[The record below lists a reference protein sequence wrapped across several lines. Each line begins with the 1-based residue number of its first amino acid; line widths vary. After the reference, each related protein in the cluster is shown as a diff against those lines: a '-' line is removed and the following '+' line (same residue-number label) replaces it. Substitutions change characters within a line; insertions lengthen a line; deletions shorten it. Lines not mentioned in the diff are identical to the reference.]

1 MNNCFFCLER
11 VDLLFTESL
20 IDWCNM
26 ELSIEDKNILL
37 KASRESILQEFN
49 ECDESKIDYKA
60 FPKLKLELGAFVTL
74 KISGQLRG
82 CIGYIFTDKPL
93 FETVVEAAKHSAFG
107 DPRFPEL
114 SRDELDEVNI
124 EISVLS
130 RFEPIKSYDEI
141 EVGKHGLLLE
151 EGARAVL
158 LPQVATEQNYNREE
172 FLTALCHKAGL
183 YGSYWKERM
192 LNIKV
197 FTANFFSEDV
207 KEVDT

>member
-1 MNNCFFCLER
+1 
-11 VDLLFTESL
+11 
-20 IDWCNM
+20 M
-26 ELSIEDKNILL
+26 ELSSEEKDILL
-37 KASRESILQEFN
+37 KAARQSILEEFG
-49 ECDESKIDYKA
+49 ECDVAKIDYTD
-60 FPKLKLELGAFVTL
+60 FPKLKFELGAFVTL
-74 KISGQLRG
+74 KINEQLRG
-82 CIGYIFTDKPL
+82 CIGYIFAEKPL
-93 FETVVEAAKHSAFG
+93 YETIVEAAKHSAFG

-114 SRDELDEVNI
+114 NRDEFDKIKI

-130 RFEPIKSYDEI
+130 QFERIKSYHEI

-158 LPQVATEQNYNREE
+158 LPQVATEQNYNRSQ

-197 FTANFFSEDV
+197 FTANVFSEDV